1 MHNLNEWTN
10 TTMMLSS
17 LMILIYFVRTHHKNY
32 LPKKLFQQ
40 TFFQTPGLFQDFSK
54 KWRNPRI
61 FQDTFQIPVLFRI
74 RDNLWFRTMSNIQKQ
89 PSKGATKKMYS
100 KNMQQI
106 YRRTQMP
113 KCYFN
118 KVALQFYW
126 NHTSAWLFSCK
137 LAAYFQNIFSQ
148 EHVCYFIE
156 ITLRHGFSPV
166 ILLHI
171 FRTPFLS
178 NASGRL
184 LLNIDIVLISKNSGW
199 KPWTVFLKKLHHTC
213 LTECWIHL

>member
-10 TTMMLSS
+10 TTMMLSN

-32 LPKKLFQQ
+32 LPKKLLEQ
-40 TFFQTPGLFQDFSK
+40 TFFKTPGLFQDFSK

-89 PSKGATKKMYS
+89 PSKGVNKKMYS

-137 LAAYFQNIFSQ
+137 LAAYFQNIFS
-148 EHVCYFIE
+148 
-156 ITLRHGFSPV
+156 
-166 ILLHI
+166 
-171 FRTPFLS
+171 
-178 NASGRL
+178 
-184 LLNIDIVLISKNSGW
+184 
-199 KPWTVFLKKLHHTC
+199 
-213 LTECWIHL
+213 